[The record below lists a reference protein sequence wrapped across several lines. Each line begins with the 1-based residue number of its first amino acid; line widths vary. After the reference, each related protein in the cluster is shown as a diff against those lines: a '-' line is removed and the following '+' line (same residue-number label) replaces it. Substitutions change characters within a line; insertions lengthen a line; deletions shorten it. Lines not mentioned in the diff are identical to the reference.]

1 MDWLAEFDV
10 EKFILL
16 TLVLARVSG
25 LTMTA
30 PIYGSQDVPM
40 QVRALLAFAL
50 AVLIVPTQWNV
61 DVAEP
66 GTMLNYLVFV
76 GAELLIGVC
85 LGLGIVILFSG
96 IQLAGTVLGQVGG
109 LMVANILDPSVGEQ
123 VSLFSR
129 LMHLVAIVVFVT
141 IGGHRMVMA
150 GLLDTF
156 QTIPPGSATVPLS
169 MADTL
174 VTLVAQSFSLGV
186 RAAAPVTVAVLLS
199 TLVMGL
205 IGRTLP
211 QLNILAVGF
220 GLNSMLTFGV
230 LAIALGGAVM
240 IFQEQVEPTLAL
252 LLQSVHEPL
261 AH

>member
-1 MDWLAEFDV
+1 MDWLVQLDV
-10 EKFILL
+10 DKFLL
-16 TLVLARVSG
+16 FTLVLTRVSG
-25 LTMTA
+25 LTVTA
-30 PIYGSQDVPM
+30 PIYGSQEVPM

-50 AVLIVPTQWNV
+50 ALLIVPTQW
-61 DVAEP
+61 DVPLAYP

-76 GAELLIGVC
+76 GAELLVGLC
-85 LGLGIVILFSG
+85 LGLGITILFSG
-96 IQLAGTVLGQVGG
+96 IQLAGTVIGQVGG
-109 LMVANILDPSVGEQ
+109 LMVANILDPSAGEQ

-129 LMHLVAIVVFVT
+129 LLHLLAMVVFVS

-156 QTIPPGSATVPLS
+156 QSIPPGSAAIPVS
-169 MADTL
+169 MAH
-174 VTLVAQSFSLGV
+174 TLVALLTQSFVLGV
-186 RAAAPVTVAVLLS
+186 RAAAPAVVAILLS

-230 LAIALGGAVM
+230 LAIALGAGVM
-240 IFQEQVEPTLAL
+240 VFQDQVEPTITMLLDAL
-252 LLQSVHEPL
+252 HEPL
-261 AH
+261 G